1 MSIHIATCIFNKLPQ
16 RPLKRLLKC
25 CQQRAFDYI
34 LPRKKQCLFYAKDVT
49 LIKIV
54 SQLFHNIGGFLMSLI
69 TCPECAHEVSAV
81 AAACPNCGHP
91 FAPPI
96 VQRKVVVTEAPERE
110 DFPRWIFIPLGLL
123 GVVLLFVL
131 IAFMRNEDDGRNIN
145 VSVNTQRP
153 AGSTL
158 ESERVSTSS
167 IPPSSSTVVVP
178 PSSSMSVPPMSTTTT
193 TTTAPPVSQQTI
205 PGAPGATIAAPAP
218 DKGTVTLDAKI
229 QTNSGSIQPVKAER
243 FYLLDK
249 DLESILSEA
258 NIEDETGQGL
268 VNAYGLSVVYPSRYA
283 ETNKKAAS
291 AIAKHIVY
299 RAQTDGSGKASMKDV
314 KPNSYYLYG
323 ITKTGTGFAVWSS
336 PVSINA
342 GQNELNLSPARLTE
356 ISAQ

>member
-1 MSIHIATCIFNKLPQ
+1 
-16 RPLKRLLKC
+16 
-25 CQQRAFDYI
+25 
-34 LPRKKQCLFYAKDVT
+34 
-49 LIKIV
+49 
-54 SQLFHNIGGFLMSLI
+54 MSLI

-96 VQRKVVVTEAPERE
+96 VQRKVVVTEAPERD
-110 DFPRWIFIPLGLL
+110 DFPKWIFIPLGLL

-131 IAFMRNEDDGRNIN
+131 IAFMRNDDTDGRNIN

-153 AGSTL
+153 AGGTL

-167 IPPSSSTVVVP
+167 IPPASATVVVP

-193 TTTAPPVSQQTI
+193 TTTAPPPTSQTTI
-205 PGAPGATIAAPAP
+205 PGAPGATITAPAP

-229 QTNSGSIQPVKAER
+229 QTGSGSVQPVKAER

-249 DLESILSEA
+249 DLESILRDA
-258 NIEDETGQGL
+258 DIEDETGQGL
-268 VNAYGLSVVYPSRYA
+268 VNAYGLAVVYPSRYA
-283 ETNKKAAS
+283 EINKKAAS

-299 RAQTDGSGKASMKDV
+299 RAQTDASGKASMKDV
-314 KPNSYYLYG
+314 KPDSYYLYG